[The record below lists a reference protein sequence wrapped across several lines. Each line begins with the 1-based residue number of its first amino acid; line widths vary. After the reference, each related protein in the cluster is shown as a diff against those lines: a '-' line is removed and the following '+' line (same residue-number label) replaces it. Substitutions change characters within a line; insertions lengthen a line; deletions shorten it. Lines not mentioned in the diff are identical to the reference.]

1 MSWALWCL
9 VTIVLFHRVWP
20 DAKLT
25 GLRMALSANHR
36 WHISRRQRLQSVRR
50 LGSAGSWLK
59 LRGWITGHRG
69 LLQMQQVVSGHQPG
83 NKRVVALADGS
94 MLFVEQLSSLADPW
108 APYSP
113 MGRAIHCQQWRD
125 APHYAQHLE
134 DQQQASSFKQ
144 RCSRARVLMQGIGTG
159 DRVRSAQSWRAC
171 FFGTHVPSHPNA
183 TVPVAQLLM
192 RAAISWTLTPR
203 GATSVCAQRS
213 TRDLGKN
220 CIRSTSQT
228 KNSAKPGKR
237 GRCCAPASPSRESL
251 RSWPLAFC
259 IADGADG
266 LPSSQPFF
274 GGSLPSGGCPV
285 FPVPDMAELLHRQRD
300 LLPRSSDARF

>member
-1 MSWALWCL
+1 MASFWTAVSRGQALLDLVRSRTEVARAPEDPRTRGWYVVAIPDGDLNALPLRMSWALWCL

-36 WHISRRQRLQSVRR
+36 WHISRRQRLQSFALLRTSSLHSSRRAPFQSSPPYLSPPCHQVQTSVRR

-159 DRVRSAQSWRAC
+159 DRV
-171 FFGTHVPSHPNA
+171 
-183 TVPVAQLLM
+183 
-192 RAAISWTLTPR
+192 
-203 GATSVCAQRS
+203 
-213 TRDLGKN
+213 
-220 CIRSTSQT
+220 
-228 KNSAKPGKR
+228 
-237 GRCCAPASPSRESL
+237 
-251 RSWPLAFC
+251 
-259 IADGADG
+259 
-266 LPSSQPFF
+266 
-274 GGSLPSGGCPV
+274 
-285 FPVPDMAELLHRQRD
+285 
-300 LLPRSSDARF
+300 